1 MSVPEIRTLAT
12 LEGFSGISTW
22 VEITQ
27 DRINRFADPTGDHQW
42 IHVDPEKAAAGPFG
56 TTIAHG
62 YLTLSL
68 GPAFMFEL
76 LEVEDASLV
85 VNYGLNK
92 VRFPS
97 PVPVG
102 SRVRMRAEVASL
114 EEADWG
120 VQATLDLT
128 FETEGKDKPACAAE
142 AIYRFYK

>member
-1 MSVPEIRTLAT
+1 MAETRTLAT
-12 LEGFSGISTW
+12 LEGFSGTSEW
-22 VEITQ
+22 LEITQ
-27 DRINRFADPTGDHQW
+27 ERINQFAEATGDHQW

-68 GPAFMFEL
+68 GPGFMYGL
-76 LEVEDASLV
+76 IEVEDASLV

-102 SRVRMRAEVASL
+102 SKVRMRADVAGL

-120 VQATLDLT
+120 VQATVTLT
-128 FETEGKDKPACAAE
+128 FELEGKDKPACVAE
-142 AIYRFYK
+142 AIYRFYR